1 MKEIIKGKCHSCD
14 YRHSYCGHEIPF
26 EGHCKHWKLGQCYT
40 CKFVDDD
47 DDAWFKRGCEAECFS
62 GCRKYKRDLKKT
74 FELLKNR
81 VLRGNTYGCK

>member
-40 CKFVDDD
+40 CKFIDDD

-62 GCRKYKRDLKKT
+62 GCRKYKRNWKKT
-74 FELLKNR
+74 F
-81 VLRGNTYGCK
+81 